1 MNDDKVNDQYDKSM
15 IELVEAKWN
24 IDKKYNKL
32 DVGKL
37 KSSEK
42 IQEII
47 IDLIELNSM
56 AIKTDMLNSYVNEYE
71 EFDL

>member
-1 MNDDKVNDQYDKSM
+1 MNGDKVNNQYHKSM
-15 IELVEAKWN
+15 IELVEAKWS

-32 DVGKL
+32 DVGEL
-37 KSSEK
+37 NSSEK

-56 AIKTDMLNSYVNEYE
+56 AIKTDMLNSYVNEAE